1 MPASWRT
8 FTHAARHC
16 SSVPYC
22 CSNSASVSPCMIAR
36 IDPIS
41 CPSESI
47 LHRFRSGRKGGRLVD
62 KRILKTDMTAWLD
75 GPGGLRRIDD
85 LLWRFHRGRAVPGR
99 LGTPQPS
106 PSAGCDGII
115 AGAADS
121 SRLASIVVGGKIR
134 GSDCMGDS
142 GSPWHDEHA
151 TARPEGMVASAA
163 AHGAMACCGASLRM
177 KISHP

>member
-1 MPASWRT
+1 MPASWQT

-62 KRILKTDMTAWLD
+62 KRVWERSNVFLNSLLGAPQLKIELNFGNNNKRHNAAFCVIIKAKE
-75 GPGGLRRIDD
+75 GLIFTCAPSQGWHVHSWGKVHEDA
-85 LLWRFHRGRAVPGR
+85 LSSCGRTVPGPTKP
-99 LGTPQPS
+99 LK
-106 PSAGCDGII
+106 
-115 AGAADS
+115 
-121 SRLASIVVGGKIR
+121 IV
-134 GSDCMGDS
+134 
-142 GSPWHDEHA
+142 
-151 TARPEGMVASAA
+151 
-163 AHGAMACCGASLRM
+163 
-177 KISHP
+177 